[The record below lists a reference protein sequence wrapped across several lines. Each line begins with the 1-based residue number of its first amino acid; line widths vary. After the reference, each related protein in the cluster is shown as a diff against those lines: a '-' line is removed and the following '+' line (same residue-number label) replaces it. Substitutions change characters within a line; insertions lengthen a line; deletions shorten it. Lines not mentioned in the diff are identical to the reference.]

1 MGHFLS
7 RTIVSFAER
16 LPNPSALI
24 PKGLSRRSM
33 RLDHRVRVQLGS
45 FELNLETGQLCPLD
59 PESESKRVF
68 LPEKPFRLLSMLVEL
83 EGELASRDEIKS
95 RLWPNDTIVD
105 FEHSINVAIAALRR
119 AFGDSATEPK
129 YIETVPRRGYRL
141 VVSPQW
147 AAAALDRE
155 KEGSAGD
162 YVPVNDASANGISAG
177 PIGRKVSHFRVIEV
191 IGGGGMGMVYRA
203 EDLKLGRQV
212 ALKFLPEELAA
223 DPASLK
229 RFEREAQ
236 TASAL
241 NHPNICTI
249 FEIEDYDGQ
258 PIIVM
263 ELLDGK
269 TLRDRLAEPH
279 GAKIPLDE
287 LLRIALGICDGL
299 QAAHAKGIIHR
310 DIKPAN
316 IFLTGEGSAKIL
328 DFGLAKLVESEE
340 AGGREQPDSV
350 RSTNPLIRFKAPIGH
365 DTGLSRTGLAMGTTS
380 YMSPEQVRREKLDA
394 RTDLFSFGLVLFE
407 MATGERAFPGNSA
420 AEVHQGLLHEKTTR
434 IRELNPAIPPML
446 QAVIEKALEK
456 EPGNRYGSAA
466 EMRAALELVPSPQT
480 LRLRRIRNWVA
491 ATVLILL
498 AATATVVAWRYL
510 HRFQLAAGDT
520 IVIAD
525 ITNRTSDP
533 VLDDALNFALPVEL
547 SQTPFLQV
555 LAQDKV
561 RETMAQLHHPQDGKV
576 TPEIAREVCLKTNSK
591 AVITSSIVDAG
602 NQYWITLTGV
612 NCQSGKT
619 FARSE
624 QEIKLRDGIV
634 HTLGVAGEQLRSKM
648 GEPSASLNDFKKP
661 LEMATSSSPEAL
673 QSLSKGFQHQGS
685 SAFAGTASFYE
696 RAIDIDPSFAL
707 AYASVGISYLVMG
720 QIPKAVA
727 AETKAYELRDRLT
740 GQLRFLAETLY
751 YNIGSQDLESSY
763 PIFQEWIRTFPLDG
777 VAHNNFANCLFYL
790 GQYDRAATEA
800 REAVRLMPL
809 LSATSYYVLMQSTT
823 AAGRLE
829 EAKLIFDEAR
839 AHGVDNY
846 AMRSNR
852 HLIAFLQNDQAGMKE
867 QLEWLTSHKEPIL
880 AAFLDALTH
889 SYRGRFVEGQK
900 LAEKIK
906 MDRLPDDS
914 ESNVRSFALQEAE
927 VGDAS
932 AGKRILTFT
941 DKKSSSLFAQI
952 YTALFQARIGNI
964 EEAEKLSRQIN
975 EEAPRDTLGQ
985 HYALPSIRAAIK
997 LSEHDPEGAI
1007 EILRPAEKYELSE
1020 TYTFN
1025 CIYPAY
1031 LRGLAFLQI
1040 GDGRRAAS
1048 EFQKLIDHRAIVGRD
1063 ALGAL
1068 AHLQMGRA
1076 QAMAGDRLGARKSY
1090 QDFLTIWKDADAN
1103 LPALIQARAEYAALR

>member
-1 MGHFLS
+1 
-7 RTIVSFAER
+7 
-16 LPNPSALI
+16 
-24 PKGLSRRSM
+24 M
-33 RLDHRVRVQLGS
+33 RLDQRNRVRLGP
-45 FELNLETGQLCPLD
+45 FELNLQTGELSPLD
-59 PESESKRVF
+59 PESELRRVF

-105 FEHSINVAIAALRR
+105 FEHSINVAIATLRR
-119 AFGDSATEPK
+119 AFGDSAAEPK

-141 VVSPQW
+141 VIPVEW
-147 AAAALDRE
+147 VTAVDRE
-155 KEGSAGD
+155 NAVLPDDLSPEDGRSASDDG
-162 YVPVNDASANGISAG
+162 AG

-212 ALKFLPEELAA
+212 ALKFLPEEMAS
-223 DPASLK
+223 DPASLR

-269 TLRDRLAEPH
+269 TLRDRLAKSH
-279 GAKIPLDE
+279 GAKMPLGE
-287 LLRIALGICDGL
+287 LLRIALETCDGL

-316 IFLTGEGSAKIL
+316 IFLTNEGPAKIL

-340 AGGREQPDSV
+340 AGGWEPQDSA
-350 RSTNPLIRFKAPIGH
+350 RSTNPLIQFKAPIGQ
-365 DTGLSRTGLAMGTTS
+365 DTGLSRAGLAMGTTS

-446 QAVIEKALEK
+446 QAVIEMALEK
-456 EPGNRYGSAA
+456 EPGKRYRSAA
-466 EMRAALELVPSPQT
+466 EMRAALELVPSPQS

-491 ATVLILL
+491 ATVLLFL
-498 AATATVVAWRYL
+498 AATAAVIAWRYL
-510 HRFQLAAGDT
+510 HRFQLSAGDT
-520 IVIAD
+520 IVIAE

-533 VLDDALNFALPVEL
+533 VLDDALNLALPVEL

-576 TPEIAREVCLKTNSK
+576 TPEIAREVCLRTNSK
-591 AVITSSIVDAG
+591 AVITSSIADFG
-602 NQYWITLTGV
+602 NQYRILLTGMD
-612 NCQSGKT
+612 CQTGKI
-619 FARSE
+619 FAKSE
-624 QEIKLRDGIV
+624 QETNLRNGIV

-648 GEPSASLNDFKKP
+648 GEPIATLNEFKKP
-661 LEMATSSSPEAL
+661 LELATSSSPEAL

-685 SAFAGTASFYE
+685 NDFAGTSSFYE

-707 AYASVGISYLVMG
+707 AYASVGISYLETG
-720 QIPKAVA
+720 QTAKAIA
-727 AETKAYELRDRLT
+727 AEDKAYGLRDRLT
-740 GQLRFLAETLY
+740 GQLRFLTETLY
-751 YNIGSQDLESSY
+751 YNIGNQDFESSY
-763 PIFQEWIRTFPLDG
+763 PIFQKWIQTFPLDG
-777 VAHNNFANCLFYL
+777 VAHNNFANCLLYL

-809 LSATSYYVLMQSTT
+809 LRVPSYQVLIASTT
-823 AAGRLE
+823 LAGRLE
-829 EAKLIFDEAR
+829 EAKLISDEAR
-839 AHGVDNY
+839 ANGVDNSV
-846 AMRSNR
+846 MRSYR
-852 HLIAFLQNDQAGMKE
+852 HLIAFLQNDQVGMKE
-867 QLEWLTSHKEPIL
+867 QLEWLTSHKEPIH
-880 AAFLDALTH
+880 AVFLDVHVQTY
-889 SYRGRFVEGQK
+889 SGRFGEAQK
-900 LAEKIK
+900 LAKKIRA
-906 MDRLPDDS
+906 DRLPDGPGFD
-914 ESNVRSFALQEAE
+914 VRELALEEAE
-927 VGDAS
+927 VGDTL

-941 DKKSSSLFAQI
+941 DQKSPSLYSQM
-952 YTALFQARIGNI
+952 YLALFQALIGNTR
-964 EEAEKLSRQIN
+964 EAEKLSKRIN

-997 LSEHDPEGAI
+997 LSEHDPTGAI
-1007 EILRPAEKYELSE
+1007 EVLRPAEKYELAM
-1020 TYTFN
+1020 TYSFN
-1025 CIYPAY
+1025 SIYPAY

-1040 GDGRRAAS
+1040 GDGRRAAA

-1076 QAMAGDRLGARKSY
+1076 QAITGDRVGARKSY

-1103 LPALIQARAEYAALR
+1103 LPALIQAKAEYAALR